1 MTINI
6 LFVTASPG
14 HVFGG
19 GKQAFYNLI
28 SRLDR
33 RRFNPLVASAPGG
46 KYVELLRAVGIQLFP
61 LTSNNRFDIRIPY
74 HLARIVRENSVT
86 ILHSHGGGRA
96 DFFVYLTSKLINI
109 PVKITTVA
117 NLLERWFEINPLQ
130 LYVYKRLQK
139 RSEKI
144 FDQFICVS
152 DYLAEHLIQR
162 RGLDITKV
170 KTIHNG
176 VDLNYFRETQQS
188 PPIRNEFLR
197 NGEQLL
203 IGAIGRLV
211 AEKGLEYLLEG
222 IPEVFRRFPQ
232 AKVLLVGDGPLKT
245 HLERRVTSLGL
256 KGKVI
261 FTGFRSD
268 IREILS
274 CLDILILPSLLEGF
288 PMIILEAMAMAK
300 PIIASDIPG
309 IREQIED
316 GKTGLLVPAKDS
328 NALATAILKILADN
342 KAAENIGLAA
352 RQTVEEKFS
361 IEKMV
366 METERLYSSL
376 CRST

>member
-1 MTINI
+1 MAINI

-33 RRFNPLVASAPGG
+33 RRFNPLVATAPTGR
-46 KYVELLRAVGIQLFP
+46 YAEMLRSLGVRLIP
-61 LTSNNRFDIRIPY
+61 LAMNNRFDMRIPY
-74 HLARIVRENSVT
+74 RLARVVRENSVT

-96 DFFVYLTSKLINI
+96 DFFVYLASKLVNI

-117 NLLERWFEINPLQ
+117 NLVERWFEINPLQ
-130 LYVYKRLQK
+130 LYVYKRLQRK
-139 RSEKI
+139 TEKI

-152 DYLAEHLIQR
+152 DYLADYLIQQ
-162 RGLDITKV
+162 RGLDRTKV
-170 KTIHNG
+170 KTIYNG
-176 VDLNYFRETQQS
+176 VDLDYFKATPES
-188 PPIRNEFLR
+188 PPIKNEFPR
-197 NGEQLL
+197 KEEQIL

-222 IPEVFRRFPQ
+222 IPDVLKRFPQ
-232 AKVLLVGDGPLKT
+232 AKVLLVGDGPLKA
-245 HLERRVTSLGL
+245 HLERRVISLGL
-256 KGKVI
+256 KERII

-300 PIIASDIPG
+300 TIIASDIPG
-309 IREQIED
+309 IREQIKD
-316 GKTGLLVPAKDS
+316 GTSGILVPAKDS
-328 NALATAILKILADN
+328 KALAAAILRILASN
-342 KAAENIGLAA
+342 RAAENISLAA

-366 METERLYSSL
+366 METERLYLSL
-376 CRST
+376 HQGT